1 MTPQSF
7 APLRAHCAKSVL
19 ASTSFSG
26 SHAPSSQALPV
37 VASSAAVYSGIMR
50 CRAIGASV
58 AIPSA
63 SAIMATPAAIRRG
76 RWRVF
81 RKRAATPEPAI
92 ATIISGIDTP
102 IAKDMARPMMCQ
114 VISPELEATM
124 IEVSTGPAHGTNAA
138 PRTRPRPKPA
148 LSPVVRGARRAKGRS
163 STSMIFGTIMPMP
176 TASSRTMPVQR
187 ISACGRFSRLSSAE
201 PATVMS
207 MNEVTRPRTMST
219 GRRVTESL
227 PSALTAFFGASPPRF
242 TPGAT
247 RKRDG
252 STPAFPASFEEGR
265 ASFESRPPA
274 APRKSAGRTGRMHGE
289 MPVMKPPRRP
299 SKRNIGSPYLEVVEN
314 ARYLS
319 TARMEGG
326 RLGWP
331 LKSRT

>member
-1 MTPQSF
+1 
-7 APLRAHCAKSVL
+7 
-19 ASTSFSG
+19 
-26 SHAPSSQALPV
+26 
-37 VASSAAVYSGIMR
+37 MR
-50 CRAIGASV
+50 CSAIGASV

-63 SAIMATPAAIRRG
+63 SVIMATPAAMRSG

-102 IAKDMARPMMCQ
+102 IAKEMARPMMCH
-114 VISPELEATM
+114 VICPELEATM
-124 IEVSTGPAHGTNAA
+124 IEVSTGPAHGTKAA

-163 STSMIFGTIMPMP
+163 STSMIFGTIMPIP
-176 TASSRTMPVQR
+176 TASRRTMPVHR
-187 ISACGRFSRLSSAE
+187 ITACGRCSRLSSAE
-201 PATVMS
+201 PATVMI

-227 PSALTAFFGASPPRF
+227 PSAFTAAFFGASPPRF

-252 STPAFPASFEEGR
+252 STPAFPSSEDR
-265 ASFESRPPA
+265 ASFEAREPA

-289 MPVMKPPRRP
+289 IPVMKPPRRP

-314 ARYLS
+314 ACDLS
-319 TARMEGG
+319 AARMKTDAIA
-326 RLGWP
+326 W
-331 LKSRT
+331 SRAYSDRTRSARSFVRSTRAMFAASTVRTQCAAKTSRSMRPRTSAQPGSSRPR

>member
-1 MTPQSF
+1 
-7 APLRAHCAKSVL
+7 
-19 ASTSFSG
+19 
-26 SHAPSSQALPV
+26 
-37 VASSAAVYSGIMR
+37 
-50 CRAIGASV
+50 
-58 AIPSA
+58 
-63 SAIMATPAAIRRG
+63 
-76 RWRVF
+76 
-81 RKRAATPEPAI
+81 
-92 ATIISGIDTP
+92 
-102 IAKDMARPMMCQ
+102 
-114 VISPELEATM
+114 M

-201 PATVMS
+201 PATVMI

-227 PSALTAFFGASPPRF
+227 PSAFTAAFFGASPPRL

-252 STPAFPASFEEGR
+252 STPAIPSLEDRDASFEARE
-265 ASFESRPPA
+265 PA

-314 ARYLS
+314 ACDLS
-319 TARMEGG
+319 AACMTTGHDR
-326 RLGWP
+326 P

>member
-1 MTPQSF
+1 
-7 APLRAHCAKSVL
+7 
-19 ASTSFSG
+19 
-26 SHAPSSQALPV
+26 
-37 VASSAAVYSGIMR
+37 
-50 CRAIGASV
+50 
-58 AIPSA
+58 
-63 SAIMATPAAIRRG
+63 MATPAAMRRG

-81 RKRAATPEPAI
+81 RKRAATPDPAI

-102 IAKDMARPMMCQ
+102 IAKETARPMMCH
-114 VISPELEATM
+114 VICPELEATM

-163 STSMIFGTIMPMP
+163 STSMIFGMIMPTP
-176 TASSRTMPVQR
+176 TATSSTMPVQR
-187 ISACGRFSRLSSAE
+187 ISACGRFSRLRSAE
-201 PATVMS
+201 PATVIS

-219 GRRVTESL
+219 GRRVTDSPL
-227 PSALTAFFGASPPRF
+227 CAATAAFLGASPPRF
-242 TPGAT
+242 TPGAR
-247 RKRDG
+247 RKSDG
-252 STPAFPASFEEGR
+252 STPAFASSEDAEERAARASFEED
-265 ASFESRPPA
+265 AQSRPPA

-319 TARMEGG
+319 TASMATVWHDR
-326 RLGWP
+326 P